1 MKLATTPEEQ
11 RRWVEQW
18 RETAIFL
25 EEVRRYELR
34 QLTPEQAMRYAR
46 IVLSIPV
53 GWRNPE
59 AGCGLVEQQ
68 AIFHRRRAK

>member
-1 MKLATTPEEQ
+1 
-11 RRWVEQW
+11 VEQW

-25 EEVRRYELR
+25 DEARRYELS
-34 QLTPEQAMRYAR
+34 QLTPEQAMRDAR

-53 GWRNPE
+53 DWRDPG
-59 AGCGLVEQQ
+59 ATCGLIEQQ